1 MCSAASAH
9 SVQAAAR
16 CRGLIASASDLSAAT
31 RSGSGNQ
38 PNTTTGKPAAEL
50 FESDEFL
57 GNYCELFARGLAT
70 AVLLYNPTVIVLGG
84 GVSRVGDR
92 LTSQLTDSLTTEL
105 ASWKHLTPR
114 ITTSRFDGDGVHLGA
129 RELTRDLL

>member
-1 MCSAASAH
+1 MI
-9 SVQAAAR
+9 
-16 CRGLIASASDLSAAT
+16 G
-31 RSGSGNQ
+31 
-38 PNTTTGKPAAEL
+38 
-50 FESDEFL
+50 FL
-57 GNYCELFARGLAT
+57 VALMILPLAT

-84 GVSRVGDR
+84 GVSRVGDQ